1 MLNLEPKKVFDFFA
15 EISQI
20 PRGSGNE
27 KEVSDY
33 LVKFAKDRG
42 LEVIQDKTDSVLIRK
57 PATAGM
63 ENAKGVI
70 LQGHMDMVCVKE
82 PDSKHDFFKDP
93 IELVVDGDLLKANK
107 TTLGADNGIAVA
119 MGLAVLDSDDIPH
132 PDLEVIITT
141 NEEVN
146 MNGALNF
153 DTSLLKGTYFIN
165 IDSEEEG
172 EITIGCA
179 GGLKAML
186 EIPYQLENLAAD
198 KKVKEVIVTG
208 LKGGHSGMEIN
219 TNRGNSHKLMGR
231 FLSNVR
237 KQMLLE
243 IIAIGG
249 GTKDNVIPSHTVCTV
264 AIEAKDEE
272 MFAQIQA
279 QMQREWSNELS
290 ASDNGVTL
298 LIHDKANSSVQKI
311 NDEAAKKLM
320 LLLNTVPNSVQTMSS
335 KLAGMV
341 ESSLNMG
348 VIQMQDGVLTV
359 SFATRSNVGSL
370 KQQMNSVLQDFAEI
384 YDIQFSKTAEYP
396 EWEMKPESTLL
407 KKAVSAYKDLT
418 GKEPIVKAIHAG
430 LECGVFL
437 NGKPELEAISIG
449 PDMWEVHSVN
459 ERLSIS
465 STQRTWDYLK
475 VLLKELG
482 TNK

>member
-1 MLNLEPKKVFDFFA
+1 MLNLEPKKVFDYFA

-27 KEVSDY
+27 RAISDY
-33 LVKFAKDRG
+33 LVQFAKDRG
-42 LEVIQDKTDSVLIRK
+42 LAVIQDNTDSVLITK

-63 ENAKGVI
+63 EQAEGVI

-82 PDSKHDFFKDP
+82 PDSSHDFTKDP

-119 MGLAVLDSDDIPH
+119 MGLAILDSKDIPH
-132 PDLEVIITT
+132 PHLEVVITT

-153 DTSLLKGTYFIN
+153 DTSLLKGKYFIN

-186 EIPYQLENLAAD
+186 EIPYQLESLCSQ

-208 LKGGHSGMEIN
+208 LKGGHSGAEIH

-231 FLSNVR
+231 FLSKLR
-237 KQMLLE
+237 KEMPLD
-243 IIAIGG
+243 IISISG
-249 GTKDNVIPSHTVCTV
+249 GTKDNVIPSHTVCTL

-272 MFAQIQA
+272 KLAELQLQT
-279 QMQREWSNELS
+279 QKEWSNELS
-290 ASDNGVTL
+290 TSDAGVTL
-298 LIHDKANSSVQKI
+298 IVNDKPNQVVQKL
-311 NDEAAKKLM
+311 NDEAAKKLV
-320 LLLNTVPNSVQTMSS
+320 LLLNTAPNSVQTMSS
-335 KLAGMV
+335 KLEGMV

-348 VIQMQDGVLTV
+348 VIQMQDGILTV

-370 KQQMNSVLQDFAEI
+370 KQQLNSVLQDFAEI
-384 YDIQFSKTAEYP
+384 FDIRFSKTAEYP
-396 EWEMKPESTLL
+396 EWEMKPESLLL
-407 KKAVSAYKDLT
+407 KKAVTVYKDLT
-418 GKEPIVKAIHAG
+418 GKDAIVKAIHAG

-465 STQRTWDYLK
+465 STQRTWEYLK

-482 TNK
+482 QN

>member
-1 MLNLEPKKVFDFFA
+1 MLNLEPKKVFDYFE

-27 KEVSDY
+27 KEISDY

-57 PATAGM
+57 PATKGM
-63 ENAKGVI
+63 ENAQGVI

-82 PDSKHDFFKDP
+82 PDSSHDFLKDP

-119 MGLAVLDSDDIPH
+119 MGLAILDSDDIPH
-132 PDLEVIITT
+132 PALEVIITT

-153 DTSLLKGTYFIN
+153 DTNLLQGKYFIN

-179 GGLKAML
+179 GGLKAVL
-186 EIPYQLENLAAD
+186 EVPYHLETLESD
-198 KKVKEVIVTG
+198 RLVKELIVTG
-208 LKGGHSGMEIN
+208 LKGGHSGAEIH

-231 FLSNVR
+231 LLSNLR
-237 KQMLLE
+237 KQISLDL
-243 IIAIGG
+243 IDIYG
-249 GTKDNVIPSHTVCTV
+249 GTKDNVIPSHTVAKV
-264 AIEAKDEE
+264 AILPAEEAVFEE
-272 MFAQIQA
+272 MV
-279 QMQREWSNELS
+279 QRMEKEWKNELS
-290 ASDNGVTL
+290 VSDSNVQLIVNKVDNKDVQRLNKEATKKIVL
-298 LIHDKANSSVQKI
+298 LI
-311 NDEAAKKLM
+311 
-320 LLLNTVPNSVQTMSS
+320 NTLPNSVQTMSS
-335 KLAGMV
+335 KLEGMV

-348 VIQMQDGVLTV
+348 VIQKDEKNYML

-370 KQQMNSVLQDFAEI
+370 KQQLNSVLQDFAEMN
-384 YDIQFSKTAEYP
+384 DIHFYKTAEYP
-396 EWEMKPESTLL
+396 EWEMKPESQLL
-407 KKAVSAYKDLT
+407 KTAVEVYKAQT

-437 NGKPELEAISIG
+437 SNKPELEAISIG

-465 STQRTWDYLK
+465 STQRTWEY
-475 VLLKELG
+475 VKELIK
-482 TNK
+482 NLK

>member
-1 MLNLEPKKVFDFFA
+1 MLNLEPKKVFDYFE

-27 KEVSDY
+27 KEISDY

-57 PATAGM
+57 PATKGM
-63 ENAKGVI
+63 ENAQGVI

-82 PDSKHDFFKDP
+82 PDSSHDFLKDP

-119 MGLAVLDSDDIPH
+119 MGLAILDSDDIPH
-132 PDLEVIITT
+132 PALEVIITT

-153 DTSLLKGTYFIN
+153 DTNLLQGKYFIN

-179 GGLKAML
+179 GGLKAVL
-186 EIPYQLENLAAD
+186 EVPYHLETLESD
-198 KKVKEVIVTG
+198 KLVKELIVTG
-208 LKGGHSGMEIN
+208 LKGGHSGAEIH

-231 FLSNVR
+231 LLSNLR
-237 KQMLLE
+237 KQISLDL
-243 IIAIGG
+243 IDIYG
-249 GTKDNVIPSHTVCTV
+249 GTKDNVIPSHTVAKV
-264 AIEAKDEE
+264 AILPAEE
-272 MFAQIQA
+272 PVFEEVV
-279 QMQREWSNELS
+279 QRMEKEWKNELS
-290 ASDNGVTL
+290 VSDSNVQLIVNTLDNKDVQRLNKEATKKIVL
-298 LIHDKANSSVQKI
+298 LI
-311 NDEAAKKLM
+311 
-320 LLLNTVPNSVQTMSS
+320 NTLPNSVQTMSS
-335 KLAGMV
+335 KLEGMV

-348 VIQMQDGVLTV
+348 VIQKDEKNYML

-370 KQQMNSVLQDFAEI
+370 KQQLNSVLQDFAEMN
-384 YDIQFSKTAEYP
+384 DIHFYKTAEYP
-396 EWEMKPESTLL
+396 EWEMKPESELL
-407 KKAVSAYKDLT
+407 KTAVEVYKTQT

-437 NGKPELEAISIG
+437 SNKPELEAISIG

-465 STQRTWDYLK
+465 STQRTWEYVK
-475 VLLKELG
+475 ALLLG
-482 TNK
+482 LGK